1 MRIQN
6 VHSRLWI
13 FNSINKGQTGHA
25 NVIGP
30 NLLPKFKNLKVIG
43 LADYFFLVFIFSLR
57 MRSNECMYLE
67 EPWGPSTSR
76 SKMPI
81 NNLSPG
87 YEHKWTQ
94 MLCFCFFSCYLLHLQ
109 GSALFVTICSVLAT
123 PQNSLIKRL
132 PDNDVASPAVR
143 RACQP
148 AGRIDLNKPKCMYM
162 QRDRLLSEQ
171 QGSRGT
177 DLLRFSGQH

>member
-30 NLLPKFKNLKVIG
+30 NLLPKFKNLKVIE
-43 LADYFFLVFIFSLR
+43 LAAYFFLVFIFSLR

-87 YEHKWTQ
+87 YEH
-94 MLCFCFFSCYLLHLQ
+94 
-109 GSALFVTICSVLAT
+109 
-123 PQNSLIKRL
+123 
-132 PDNDVASPAVR
+132 
-143 RACQP
+143 
-148 AGRIDLNKPKCMYM
+148 
-162 QRDRLLSEQ
+162 
-171 QGSRGT
+171 
-177 DLLRFSGQH
+177 